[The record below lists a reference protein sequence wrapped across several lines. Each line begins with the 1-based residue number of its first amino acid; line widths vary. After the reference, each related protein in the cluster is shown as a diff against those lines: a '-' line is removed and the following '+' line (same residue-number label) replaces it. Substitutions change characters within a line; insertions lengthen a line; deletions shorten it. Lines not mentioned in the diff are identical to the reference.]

1 MVNYDHH
8 TNRAVLEIGED
19 KKFVM
24 ALHFELQFLCCLY
37 LFDQAYIATK
47 KKYMIFFIYLFH
59 ITKRAREGSVH
70 GCVVLVQYLTK

>member
-37 LFDQAYIATK
+37 LFDQAYIAK
-47 KKYMIFFIYLFH
+47 KNKKIKIIYLFH